1 MKALLRELR
10 RRNVW
15 RAMLLYLGA
24 TWALAQ
30 GISEL
35 SAAVGLPESA
45 TRWFMVAAAIGF
57 PFWVAFA
64 WFYEFTPDGIKRE
77 SQVDEGS
84 RSPARPVA
92 NSTTGSSACSPSQWC
107 CCSPTS

>member
-1 MKALLRELR
+1 MKGLLREMR

-35 SAAVGLPESA
+35 APAIGLP
-45 TRWFMVAAAIGF
+45 
-57 PFWVAFA
+57 
-64 WFYEFTPDGIKRE
+64 D
-77 SQVDEGS
+77 
-84 RSPARPVA
+84 
-92 NSTTGSSACSPSQWC
+92 
-107 CCSPTS
+107 